1 MTKRRQGQRLS
12 AEEMEMVEAAVR
24 YAIENHVSSYR
35 LALDAGIHQ
44 TTLVKYASKMG
55 LRFQAGSFWSDEELR
70 TLKTLAGTCTI
81 SEAAQ
86 KLGRDVNA
94 VRQQAYYR
102 RLRFLPDV
110 RKGGRK
116 SKVEFEK

>member
-12 AEEMEMVEAAVR
+12 AEEMEMVEVAVR

-35 LALDAGIHQ
+35 LARDAGLHQ
-44 TTLVKYASKMG
+44 ATLIKCASKMG
-55 LRFQAGSFWSDEELR
+55 LKFRASSFWPDEDLE

-81 SEAAQ
+81 SNAAQ
-86 KLGRDVNA
+86 KLGREVNA